1 MTVLVL
7 KIAEVQASQNVYLCF
22 CRTYFGKLDFP
33 GKKTIPLDSI
43 VCLSNNMIGKF
54 DSLFL

>member
-1 MTVLVL
+1 MLVL